1 MSNRDFRSF
10 VGSIDLLKAFQ
21 NFPISSLFAIVA
33 TSAIIL
39 LIDNEDNGTLI
50 RIAGACYL
58 AFLTSLVTEVYRKST
73 SQLWVYV
80 LPLIMCTIW
89 FLYIPYDIDSTIDH
103 EVSRVGYRF
112 VSTAIIL
119 HLIISVIP
127 FLGPSSEEDFWEFN
141 KHLFLRIFESA
152 LFSVIIFLGLSM
164 AIVALDQLFELDVD
178 GAWYGRL
185 LFFLGGIFNS
195 LYFLSKFPEFD
206 FDRKIDPPE
215 SAYKVFSEYILIG
228 ITSIYL
234 LLLYAYAGKIFSE
247 GELPRGWIGYLTIFF
262 SLIGILSWL
271 LNYFSPKFS
280 NHRSTRIFVN
290 HFFKFL
296 TVPVAMLFVAI
307 YTRIDEYGI
316 TEHRYIVAALA
327 TWLGFLTL
335 TFGWVKKLHIKYIPI
350 TMAIVIAFSVFAG
363 TMDMF
368 DVSLRNQLSRLKS
381 TLIES
386 SVLENEQL
394 KFDKLL
400 TLDNTVKA
408 SIKSSISAI
417 SNRTD
422 IEIINQWTTNDLFE
436 NYNGEES
443 SKLFYLYDKLHLS
456 DLPYQ
461 DGNQSTYTISFSG
474 SQSLNVSGFTTIKE
488 ISLNENQ
495 DRTEDGII
503 IHQNELRY
511 QGYDSKDVDHL
522 VWRFKDEFVK
532 PSPSEMTIRFKNE
545 KDSSNI
551 IIRSITVEMI
561 NDEIE
566 IKWIDGW
573 LLKN

>member
-33 TSAIIL
+33 TSAVIL

-89 FLYIPYDIDSTIDH
+89 FFYIPYDIDSTIDH

-127 FLGPSSEEDFWEFN
+127 FWGPSSEEDFWEFN

-271 LNYFSPKFS
+271 LNYFNPKFS